1 MPVSVFATT
10 TPVPSKQN
18 KTQTAKYSRSPKTMI
33 LLAIA
38 CHFMIVEAQFFTNKS
53 IGQSNPVA
61 GATNT
66 ITVTMVTDT
75 ELTAEASSSVTISGL
90 IGAVA
95 TNPVTLLD
103 AGDDGAI
110 SFSDGVTQGKG
121 AWSSGTLT
129 LTVNAGENL
138 AAGTVYT
145 FGFQI
150 TNPSATTTSPTINI
164 AASGSALIA
173 SATMT
178 KPGTALYGVANGANP
193 LEVLVP
199 SFGVKSIEQST
210 PVSGATNT
218 LTVTLTA
225 NYHLKAG
232 STVTISGLMG
242 SQTADNGSL
251 TVASTFGLL
260 GTAGAWTQGPG
271 QLVLT
276 AASTGTIAG
285 TACEVKFDLTN
296 TASDQTSPAVSA
308 VATIKDGSS
317 STVGSITHAA
327 MAKLG
332 TPLYGVAN
340 GANPLEVL
348 VPSFDILS
356 IEQSTPVSGA
366 TNTLTV
372 TLTANYDL
380 EVGSTVT
387 ISGLTGSQTADVS
400 LNVTLTSGLLGT
412 AGAWTKTTS
421 TGQLVLTAA
430 STGTIAGTACE
441 VTFALQNTATD
452 QASPTV
458 SVAADIHGAIIG
470 GSIISIGVIVE
481 AAMAKLGSELS
492 GVVLGTDPLRVLVPL
507 FGILSI
513 EQSTP
518 VSGATN
524 TLTVTLTANYHL
536 KAGSTVTIS
545 GLTGSQTAD
554 NGALTVASTSGL
566 LGTAGAWTQGL
577 GQLVL
582 TAASPGTTSGTACM
596 VTFDL
601 TNTASNQTSP
611 AVSVVADI
619 HDASTASVG
628 SIAPAAMA
636 KPGTALYG
644 VANGADPFEVL
655 VPFFTVK
662 AIEQSTPFVGASN
675 TLTMMLTSNYDLSD
689 GSMVTISGL
698 MGSQTENTALPLA
711 STLGVLGTTGTWMGH
726 GTLILTAAAGGP
738 KRGSKTSVSFSLINN
753 AAPQGAVTAKVE
765 AAIGSGGGVGFIAL
779 GDLTVLSTPLYEVA
793 NGYQPLLVV
802 EPLFGIKDIGQSTP
816 VPSATNTISV
826 TLTSTTHQTMAGSIL
841 TISGLAGSAT
851 VTGSLPI
858 WASIS
863 GLHAASAPLIAATAA
878 LSAANIVHT
887 ALLSSIQVEAAATAA
902 ATLVHT
908 HIYYISMYIPRR

>member
-1 MPVSVFATT
+1 MFARQSVSVQIYFDKRVLKTDQFLGLQQVKFTDGMDATALSRLWTKEETYDENLNVNVPCQYMFTNILVVGPVPPSNVHFSYHAPLSFDQGLSNFGGGTGILFPITCQSFNSTFATAPTCSSSYT
-10 TPVPSKQN
+10 TVAGGRSTVIEIAISGLTKGTICIFAMVMRSFQDIMMLNSEIVMMIFQVLMFLNLIHCVHEGADFHKGGCN
-18 KTQTAKYSRSPKTMI
+18 KAIRAAKYSRSPKTMI
-33 LLAIA
+33 LLAIT
-38 CHFMIVEAQFFTNKS
+38 CHFMIVEAQFFSNKS

-110 SFSDGVTQGKG
+110 LFSDGVTQGKG

-129 LTVNAGENL
+129 LTVNAGGYL

-164 AASGSALIA
+164 AASGSVSIA

-232 STVTISGLMG
+232 STVTIL
-242 SQTADNGSL
+242 
-251 TVASTFGLL
+251 
-260 GTAGAWTQGPG
+260 
-271 QLVLT
+271 
-276 AASTGTIAG
+276 
-285 TACEVKFDLTN
+285 
-296 TASDQTSPAVSA
+296 
-308 VATIKDGSS
+308 
-317 STVGSITHAA
+317 
-327 MAKLG
+327 
-332 TPLYGVAN
+332 
-340 GANPLEVL
+340 
-348 VPSFDILS
+348 
-356 IEQSTPVSGA
+356 
-366 TNTLTV
+366 
-372 TLTANYDL
+372 
-380 EVGSTVT
+380 
-387 ISGLTGSQTADVS
+387 
-400 LNVTLTSGLLGT
+400 
-412 AGAWTKTTS
+412 
-421 TGQLVLTAA
+421 
-430 STGTIAGTACE
+430 
-441 VTFALQNTATD
+441 
-452 QASPTV
+452 
-458 SVAADIHGAIIG
+458 
-470 GSIISIGVIVE
+470 
-481 AAMAKLGSELS
+481 
-492 GVVLGTDPLRVLVPL
+492 
-507 FGILSI
+507 
-513 EQSTP
+513 
-518 VSGATN
+518 
-524 TLTVTLTANYHL
+524 
-536 KAGSTVTIS
+536 

-566 LGTAGAWTQGL
+566 LGTAGAWTQGP

-582 TAASPGTTSGTACM
+582 TAAFPGTTSGTACE

-601 TNTASNQTSP
+601 TNTASSQASP
-611 AVSVVADI
+611 AVIVVADI

-675 TLTMMLTSNYDLSD
+675 TLTMMLISNYDLSD

-698 MGSQTENTALPLA
+698 MGSQTENRALQLA
-711 STLGVLGTTGTWMGH
+711 STSGVLGTTGTWLRH

-802 EPLFGIKDIGQSTP
+802 EPLFGITEIGQSTP

-858 WASIS
+858 WTSTS

-878 LSAANIVHT
+878 LSAANIAHT
-887 ALLSSIQVEAAATAA
+887 ALLSLIQVEATATAA

-908 HIYYISMYIPRR
+908 HIYQISMYIPRR